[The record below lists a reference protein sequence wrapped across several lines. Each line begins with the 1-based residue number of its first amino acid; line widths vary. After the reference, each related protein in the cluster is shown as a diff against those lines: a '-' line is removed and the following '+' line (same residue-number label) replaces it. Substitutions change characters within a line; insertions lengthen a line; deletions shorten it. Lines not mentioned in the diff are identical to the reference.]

1 MRLIQNRYTPNPDS
15 YRHLKGTITSYS
27 FCLYPFRQKNL
38 LFILLPYLPISN
50 SPHHPFSSSPR
61 LPLSS
66 SPNLL
71 VSQSPRLPLSS
82 SPNLL
87 VSPSPS
93 LPISPSPIP
102 KSPILHQKTTQ
113 IHHFNPL
120 ITRPIKSIQSD
131 YHFRVI
137 IINGKQITKFALH
150 SFFFL

>member
-1 MRLIQNRYTPNPDS
+1 MRLIQNRYIPNPDS

-38 LFILLPYLPISN
+38 LFILLPYHPISN
-50 SPHHPFSSSPR
+50 SPHHPFFQSPF
-61 LPLSS
+61 LPI
-66 SPNLL
+66 
-71 VSQSPRLPLSS
+71 SQSPSLQ
-82 SPNLL
+82 

-93 LPISPSPIP
+93 LPFTHNP
-102 KSPILHQKTTQ
+102 SPILHQKTTQ